1 VVLNAVTATPPP
13 TVSVPG
19 SRLQEFEPTKLGA
32 LRSRYR
38 RLLAKF
44 AGLSQTAIRRVI
56 TQEVADLEH
65 RESGIDQL
73 AYRASLL
80 ILRDYVASGFYPIVT
95 DGRCYLVPVFES
107 PSLDA
112 AKRRAALSRLYRIAR
127 DRTLFER
134 GHIPWIRRAAEALPA
149 SDYDPQA
156 VIASLAERP
165 PRIQLER
172 AAQNDRLL
180 DARGLWRAVRATW
193 SMGAEAS
200 APGRE
205 IAFVAFDERAPG
217 TPLGILQL
225 RNVVPE
231 IAPRDEWLGVVA
243 AAEGDGATGY
253 LRFLEEVVAEAARER
268 LSATLGVLHR
278 LREHVPLDGLP
289 AESYQSADPIRLAE
303 FARGRR
309 ELFGE
314 LRKAGDRTAHEQ
326 LVAIKRAETLADLT
340 RGVEAGDK
348 MLGSGDALRLL
359 KAEEGIRR
367 DFDAGLKKL
376 WHYHMGFV
384 AMELSICGA
393 APPFGPMR
401 VGKLMA
407 GLAGTDT
414 VTNAWGHDRGLGQI
428 ASTVYRAE
436 VRSAVPNPG
445 PLVIFTSGLFPGHS
459 AQYNR
464 ASSGVRRW
472 RKIGDTTGFGS
483 FHIAVDTMKA
493 LNQYNEAVDG
503 YVHISRTFG
512 EGSGPRFRA
521 VGRALAHLELPD
533 LRRHEVRRPLYAL
546 ALVDDPQGV
555 LLGWGSRPASSS
567 PTVGE
572 VGREWWSRWLEG
584 RASGLSMQAATS
596 RDLVAELEEIARIDG

>member
-1 VVLNAVTATPPP
+1 MVLNAATAIPAQ

-19 SRLQEFEPTKLGA
+19 SRLQEFEPTKLGQF
-32 LRSRYR
+32 RSRYR
-38 RLLAKF
+38 RLLARF
-44 AGLSQTAIRRVI
+44 DGLSQSAIRGI
-56 TQEVADLEH
+56 LIKEVDELEH
-65 RESGIDQL
+65 SEGGTDQL
-73 AYRASLL
+73 AYRASVL

-95 DGRCYLVPVFES
+95 DGRCYLAPIFES

-112 AKRRAALSRLYRIAR
+112 AKRRVALTRLYRIAR
-127 DRTLFER
+127 DRALFER
-134 GHIPWIRRAAEALPA
+134 GHIPWLSRAAEALPA
-149 SDYDPQA
+149 SEYNPPA
-156 VIASLAERP
+156 VLASLAEGP

-172 AAQNDRLL
+172 AAQNTRLL

-205 IAFVAFDERAPG
+205 VAFVAFDERAPG
-217 TPLGILQL
+217 TPLGILQF

-231 IAPRDEWLGVVA
+231 IALRDEWLGVVA
-243 AAEGDGATGY
+243 GPAVDGTTGY
-253 LRFLEEVVAEAARER
+253 TRFLKAVAPDVARGR
-268 LSATLGVLHR
+268 ISATVGVFRR
-278 LREHVPLDGLP
+278 LRDHVPLDGLP
-289 AESYQSADPIRLAE
+289 VESYESTDPARLAD

-309 ELFGE
+309 ERFAE
-314 LRKAGDRTAHEQ
+314 HRKAGDHTAHDQ
-326 LVAIKRAETLADLT
+326 LVAIKRAETLGDLT
-340 RGVEAGDK
+340 RGVMAGDK
-348 MLGSGDALRLL
+348 MLAAEDPLRLL
-359 KAEEGIRR
+359 KAEDGVRR

-384 AMELSICGA
+384 AMELSVCGA

-414 VTNAWGHDRGLGQI
+414 VTNAWGLDRELGQI
-428 ASTVYRAE
+428 ASTVYRAD
-436 VRSAVPNPG
+436 VRAAVPNPG

-464 ASSGVRRW
+464 ATSGARRW
-472 RKIGDTTGFGS
+472 RKIGETTGFGS

-493 LNQYNEAVDG
+493 LNLYNEAVDG

-521 VGRALAHLELPD
+521 VGRALAHLDLPD
-533 LRRHEVRRPLYAL
+533 LRRHEVKRPLYAL
-546 ALVDDPQGV
+546 PLVDDPHGV
-555 LLGWGSRPASSS
+555 LLGWSSRPASPS
-567 PTVGE
+567 PTVE
-572 VGREWWSRWLEG
+572 DIGREWWSRWLDG
-584 RASGLSMQAATS
+584 RVSEMSKQAFAS
-596 RDLVAELEEIARIDG
+596 RDLITELEEIGRIHG